1 MREMQVFADGKKEVV
16 ASTNARLGWIVKP
29 SGGSLSAPVVNCRTL
44 PRLKPAHLPPLR
56 KTNMTN
62 CFSEMFSVGYL
73 LTYLLTTNHGNFNRI
88 SQGNL
93 NHSSGSQ
100 IICQQSLKQSGSVQ
114 QMSHPQ

>member
-1 MREMQVFADGKKEVV
+1 MWEMQVFADGKKEVV

-29 SGGSLSAPVVNCRTL
+29 SGGSLSAPVVDCRTV
-44 PRLKPAHLPPLR
+44 PRLKPALLPPVR

-73 LTYLLTTNHGNFNRI
+73 LTYILTTNHGNFNRI

-100 IICQQSLKQSGSVQ
+100 IICQQSLKHSGCVQ